1 MDLPVVGQN
10 SQGVAPLAGSYPKK
24 KEIHLTRDC
33 DATIIPSGEKLRLI
47 QGDCVVLTQA
57 LGGSFTVRTD
67 CGYLARIS
75 AADCDAIGFD
85 SPQSEAATAEDSPF
99 DIQHVFTKLETV
111 FDPEIPVNVVD
122 LGLIYL
128 CEATEIE
135 GGGHHVKIE
144 MSMTAP
150 GCGMGDIL
158 REDARERVKTVPG
171 VTDVDVTI
179 VWDPPWDRS
188 RMSESA
194 RLQLGML

>member
-1 MDLPVVGQN
+1 MQLPVVGQN
-10 SQGVAPLAGSYPKK
+10 KK

-33 DATIIPSGEKLRLI
+33 NATIIPSGDKLRLS
-47 QGDCVVLTQA
+47 QGDCVILKQA
-57 LGGSFTVRTD
+57 LGGSFTVQTD

-75 AADCDAIGFD
+75 ATDADAIGLD
-85 SPQSEAATAEDSPF
+85 IPQSQEVLREGPF
-99 DIQHVFTKLETV
+99 DIQQVMAQLATV

-135 GGGHHVKIE
+135 GGGHCVKIE

-150 GCGMGDIL
+150 GCGMGDVL
-158 REDARERVKTVPG
+158 REDARARVKTVPG
-171 VTDVDVTI
+171 VTEVDVTI

-188 RMSESA
+188 RMSEAA

>member
-1 MDLPVVGQN
+1 MELPVVGQH
-10 SQGVAPLAGSYPKK
+10 KK
-24 KEIHLTRDC
+24 KEIDLTRDC

-47 QGDCVVLTQA
+47 RGDHVVLTQA
-57 LGGSFTVRTD
+57 LGGTFTVRTD
-67 CGYLARIS
+67 CGYLARI
-75 AADCDAIGFD
+75 AAMDADAIGMD
-85 SPQSEAATAEDSPF
+85 RPQSQTVSSVEASQSF
-99 DIQHVFTKLETV
+99 DIKQVIVQLATV

-128 CEATEIE
+128 CEATKIE
-135 GGGHHVKIE
+135 GGGHHVKIK

-158 REDARERVKTVPG
+158 REEARERVKSVPG
-171 VTDVDVTI
+171 VTEVDVEI

-188 RMSESA
+188 RMSEAA

>member
-1 MDLPVVGQN
+1 VTAMELPVVGQH
-10 SQGVAPLAGSYPKK
+10 KK
-24 KEIHLTRDC
+24 KEIDLTRDC

-47 QGDCVVLTQA
+47 RGDRVVLTQA
-57 LGGSFTVRTD
+57 LGGTFTVRTD
-67 CGYLARIS
+67 CGYLARI
-75 AADCDAIGFD
+75 AAMDADAIGMAI
-85 SPQSEAATAEDSPF
+85 PQSKEALAEQLPSQGALPF
-99 DIQHVFTKLETV
+99 DIEKVIAQLATV

-128 CEATEIE
+128 CEAAKIE
-135 GGGHHVKIE
+135 GGGHHVKIK

-158 REDARERVKTVPG
+158 REEARERVKSVPG
-171 VTDVDVTI
+171 VTEVDVEI

-188 RMSESA
+188 RMSEAA